1 MVEKLKNEVG
11 SSLVYVL
18 IISLILSATLLILF
32 TFILIQTRHI
42 NAKDN
47 FLKAKYAAES
57 GLYTYINQMQNSGI
71 RNVSG
76 ENFNNLIKVTDRDSA
91 KIICYPWG
99 GYRYVSSQS
108 HHRGQSFQLTAY
120 LGMEQSAIF
129 HYAIIM
135 NPEYSSLVVTGD
147 TRIHGDVQTGL
158 KGVKKGT
165 IAGRPYTGDQLVYGR
180 IIKNRE
186 DQRPHLNKAYIDDVY
201 RYFHDRLQNAS
212 PVNFENLVS
221 DKSDSVSLGGMEN
234 CFLLNNEILNNRNWK
249 IKGPGVLISDEALTI
264 NTALTIN
271 EQVQI
276 LCNHKIKIE
285 GPAQIQDA
293 IFFSPEN
300 INVSTAYRFEGQLF
314 SERSILI
321 GQAVHLDYPSIAM
334 VYTSRDTG
342 SITIANG
349 VEINGTVLYLSNR
362 DTIVSSPSSGKI
374 DIQPGA
380 TVNGIVCSDNYT
392 TLSGQVN
399 GAIITDRFYYY
410 YSPTVYFN
418 WIKDGIIDRN
428 KLNDEYKLPLFFKIS
443 NPQLTPL
450 FLR

>member
-1 MVEKLKNEVG
+1 MSKCV
-11 SSLVYVL
+11 
-18 IISLILSATLLILF
+18 
-32 TFILIQTRHI
+32 
-42 NAKDN
+42 
-47 FLKAKYAAES
+47 
-57 GLYTYINQMQNSGI
+57 
-71 RNVSG
+71 
-76 ENFNNLIKVTDRDSA
+76 
-91 KIICYPWG
+91 
-99 GYRYVSSQS
+99 
-108 HHRGQSFQLTAY
+108 
-120 LGMEQSAIF
+120 
-129 HYAIIM
+129 
-135 NPEYSSLVVTGD
+135 
-147 TRIHGDVQTGL
+147 
-158 KGVKKGT
+158 
-165 IAGRPYTGDQLVYGR
+165 
-180 IIKNRE
+180 
-186 DQRPHLNKAYIDDVY
+186 
-201 RYFHDRLQNAS
+201 
-212 PVNFENLVS
+212 
-221 DKSDSVSLGGMEN
+221 
-234 CFLLNNEILNNRNWK
+234 WK